1 MSFLNKILFWR
12 KEDTIEAL
20 AHQEMRKPVSNQ
32 NRELFA
38 GEKSAFPDPF
48 SADAPSLPSLESPF
62 QRESPLLQRD
72 LELISTK
79 LDAIKAMISSLE
91 QRMAT
96 MERSL
101 TKDQKQRLW

>member
-20 AHQEMRKPVSNQ
+20 AHQEMSGKSVSNKKWEQ
-32 NRELFA
+32 LS

-48 SADAPSLPSLESPF
+48 SSDAPPLESPF

-91 QRMAT
+91 QRMANV
-96 MERSL
+96 ERSL